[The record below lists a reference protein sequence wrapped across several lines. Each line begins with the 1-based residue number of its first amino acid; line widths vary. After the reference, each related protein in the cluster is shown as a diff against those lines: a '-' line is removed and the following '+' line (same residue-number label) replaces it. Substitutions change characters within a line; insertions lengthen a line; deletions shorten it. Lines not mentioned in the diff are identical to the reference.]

1 MVFSWEMFLAGR
13 LLQEGSL
20 VLWGRLG
27 QKGMC
32 QLVKQQ
38 VAGFLKEEHCF
49 GATSSQLLV
58 GALVGQ
64 WPECGLAGCGRAP
77 AMGSA

>member
-1 MVFSWEMFLAGR
+1 MGDVPGR
-13 LLQEGSL
+13 PAPARRITL
-20 VLWGRLG
+20 VLWDRLG
-27 QKGMC
+27 QKGVC

-38 VAGFLKEEHCF
+38 VAGFLKEERCF

-64 WPECGLAGCGRAP
+64 WPERGLPP